1 MNKTARRALQ
11 VSAAFTGLATAVGLT
26 GGTALAVGQPTAMP
40 SHSAPSDAGASLNA
54 PTARPSDDLHSFSMP
69 TMKTDRSDNDDDV
82 PTPERATRSKHYTEG
97 ESDHY
102 RGYKPQYDRESDK
115 ALRHS
120 NSNGEYGYAKCKSEA
135 EIVSPGYN
143 GDNKANGKQDADD
156 YDNDCVG
163 YHAPR
168 GANQYDN
175 ANYYG
180 YSQTRGQG
188 ESGKLFGD
196 GLF

>member
-26 GGTALAVGQPTAMP
+26 GGTALAVGQPTGLP

-54 PTARPSDDLHSFSMP
+54 PTASPSDDLHTFSMP
-69 TMKTDRSDNDDDV
+69 TMKTDRSDHDDNDV
-82 PTPERATRSKHYTEG
+82 PSPEQATRANHYTHKKYSNE
-97 ESDHY
+97 
-102 RGYKPQYDRESDK
+102 YDRESDK

-120 NSNGEYGYAKCKSEA
+120 NANGEYGYSDDHSME
-135 EIVSPGYN
+135 VVGPGYN
-143 GDNKANGKQDADD
+143 GDNKANGSQDADD
-156 YDNDCVG
+156 FDNDDQG

-168 GANQYDN
+168 GANRYAN
-175 ANYYG
+175 SNYYG
-180 YSQTRGQG
+180 YSHTHGRG
-188 ESGKLFGD
+188 ESGKNALG